1 MDIVSFKE
9 IFDPLLARHLAYK
22 IDSYKK
28 ITSNK
33 DVLDVLGY
41 TKEISGG
48 GKRLRP
54 FIVYSIYKAK
64 NPDSKIEEIIDLL
77 LAIEIFHI
85 FCLVHDDIMDEAE
98 TRHNTKTVHKHTEEI
113 LKNKNSLNTKRVS
126 EGQAILVGD
135 ILFNTTYELL
145 YKDGWTKDIET
156 KNKVIQIF
164 IELVEEVCVGQ
175 MIDINLVSK
184 QEAPLEE
191 IMEKTKLKTA
201 YYSFVRPI
209 EIAFTLTKENNFKF
223 AKEFGENIG
232 ILFQIQDDLLD
243 IIGKKEETNKDTLS
257 DVLKNQHTILTD
269 FIKNKAEEKYKKLF
283 EEIGKMDENSIIKL
297 FKESGAIDYA
307 QNEAKKYIDKCIIN
321 IKEAETSEEN
331 KKIFKYITSL
341 LQNRTK

>member
-28 ITSNK
+28 ITENK
-33 DVLDVLGY
+33 EVLDILEY
-41 TKEISGG
+41 IKEISYG

-54 FIVYSIYKAK
+54 FIIYSVYKAK
-64 NPDSKIEEIIDLL
+64 NPDSKIEDVLDLL

-98 TRHNTKTVHKHTEEI
+98 IRHDKKTVHRYVEEI
-113 LKNKNSLNTKRVS
+113 LIKNSSINVKRVS

-135 ILFNTTYELL
+135 ILFNTSYELL
-145 YKDGWTKDIET
+145 YKDTWTKDAQI
-156 KNKVIQIF
+156 KGKVTEIF
-164 IELVEEVCVGQ
+164 IKLIEEVCIGQ
-175 MIDINLVSK
+175 MIDINLTSK
-184 QEAPLEE
+184 KESSLEE
-191 IMEKTKLKTA
+191 IIEKTKLKTA

-209 EIAFTLTKENNFKF
+209 EIGLTISKEDNTIF
-223 AKEFGENIG
+223 AKEFGENLG

-243 IIGKKEETNKDTLS
+243 IIGKKEKINKDTLS

-269 FIKNKAEEKYKKLF
+269 FIKNKADEKYQNILKEINKLDK
-283 EEIGKMDENSIIKL
+283 ESIINL
-297 FKESGAIDYA
+297 FTESGAIKYTEDMI
-307 QNEAKKYIDKCIIN
+307 NEYINRCFDIIN
-321 IKEAETSEEN
+321 KSNLNNEN
-331 KKIFKYITSL
+331 KKTFTYITSL